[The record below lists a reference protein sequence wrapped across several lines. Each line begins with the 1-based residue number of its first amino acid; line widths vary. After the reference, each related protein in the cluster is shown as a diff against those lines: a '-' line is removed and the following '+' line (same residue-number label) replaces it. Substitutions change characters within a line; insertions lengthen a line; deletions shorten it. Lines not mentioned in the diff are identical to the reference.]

1 MADAAIA
8 VAPGGRGD
16 AYDEDDAFALP
27 EASPL
32 NCCELI
38 LLQLST
44 IFVAA
49 KHRRDD
55 TSADAARDEGGG
67 GGGGGAGARVGS
79 RSQRRART
87 YGRGVGWLGSTFL
100 LILSATDTVNY
111 MISKLVQYDINKVG
125 ENLRGNASE
134 FWPMNATRLASYQAD
149 LAVSFGGGTVGSDG
163 LTNAGVNGTGEAK
176 RSEIKRCMPRVVCCP
191 AWCAVCDVRCVVRC
205 VLRRVVCCA
214 CC

>member
-8 VAPGGRGD
+8 VAPGGGGD

-38 LLQLST
+38 LLQVST

-49 KHRRDD
+49 KHTDD
-55 TSADAARDEGGG
+55 ASADAARDEGGG
-67 GGGGGAGARVGS
+67 GGAGARVGP

-134 FWPMNATRLASYQAD
+134 FWPMNATRLTSYQAD

-163 LTNAGVNGTGEAK
+163 LTNAGVNGTCEAN
-176 RSEIKRCMPRVVCCP
+176 RSEYKALHAPCMLSCVVCG
-191 AWCAVCDVRCVVRC
+191 V
-205 VLRRVVCCA
+205 
-214 CC
+214 